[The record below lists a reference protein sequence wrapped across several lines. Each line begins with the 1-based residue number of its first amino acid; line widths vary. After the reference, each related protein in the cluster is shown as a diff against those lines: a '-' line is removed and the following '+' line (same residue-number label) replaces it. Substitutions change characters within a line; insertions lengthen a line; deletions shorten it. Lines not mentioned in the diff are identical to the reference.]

1 MKKPFVVGF
10 ALIVACAA
18 FLPVRAGAQPAIMIG
33 GGSQYVTFGMVG
45 LSTGQTTRLNVFALP
60 VGGPII
66 AGASCQVTF
75 DFYNEAG
82 KSVKSGTATVAQG
95 AAVHFDMLRT
105 EVDSLAGR
113 SEIRGTVQTAFV
125 NPSATPTPGTTVT
138 PVTPVTP
145 ITPVFGFC
153 SVLPTLEIFDSTSGQ
168 TTVVLQQTTALSLVI
183 PL

>member
-1 MKKPFVVGF
+1 
-10 ALIVACAA
+10 
-18 FLPVRAGAQPAIMIG
+18 
-33 GGSQYVTFGMVG
+33 
-45 LSTGQTTRLNVFALP
+45 

-95 AAVHFDMLRT
+95 GAAHFDMLRT

-113 SEIRGTVQTAFV
+113 SEIRGTVHTAFV
-125 NPSATPTPGTTVT
+125 NPSAVATPGT

-145 ITPVFGFC
+145 MSGFC

-168 TTVVLQQTTALSLVI
+168 TTVVLQQTTALPMVT

>member
-1 MKKPFVVGF
+1 MKKLLVVGG
-10 ALIVACAA
+10 ALIVAFAA
-18 FLPVRAGAQPAIMIG
+18 FAPVRAGAQPAIMIG
-33 GGSQYVTFGMVG
+33 GASQYVTFGMVG
-45 LSTGQTTRLNVFALP
+45 LSSGQTARLNVFALP

-113 SEIRGTVQTAFV
+113 SEIRGTVRTAFV
-125 NPSATPTPGTTVT
+125 NPSAVPMPTPG
-138 PVTPVTP
+138 TPVTP
-145 ITPVFGFC
+145 ITPVYGFC

>member
-1 MKKPFVVGF
+1 MKKVLVAGC
-10 ALIVACAA
+10 ALMVACAA
-18 FLPVRAGAQPAIMIG
+18 LLTVSAGAQPAIMIAG
-33 GGSQYVTFGMVG
+33 NSQYVTFGMVG
-45 LSTGQTTRLNVFALP
+45 LSTGQTARLNAFALP

-95 AAVHFDMLRT
+95 GAAHFDMLRT
-105 EVDSLAGR
+105 EVDSLASR
-113 SEIRGTVQTAFV
+113 SEIRGTVRTTFV
-125 NPSATPTPGTTVT
+125 DPSAVATPG
-138 PVTPVTP
+138 TPVTP
-145 ITPVFGFC
+145 ITPMSGFC

-168 TTVVLQQTTALSLVI
+168 TTVVLQQTTALPMVT